1 MGRACVETANIC
13 SDQVDLI
20 TDEPSQTLR
29 WLFVTSDFPWP
40 LCHGTWLRVYHLA
53 RSIRRIGDEVA
64 ILSRA
69 GDASGVSRYQKAGVK
84 ILPAVDSE
92 FHKRG
97 WARSFL
103 GPYVYDSEFAKRLSA
118 VSGEYDHVVLFRPN
132 MLQYSKEAS
141 YGGFMVMDMVDDPLL
156 EEGRRLWGEMN
167 PIRMGCRLKFLAGE
181 YLDEYRYLKW
191 VDLSI
196 FVSEEDRVSFRSRNR
211 RCEAVWVPNGVE
223 IEFFSKGTG
232 RPKANDRPVVSF
244 VGNMIHSPN
253 EEAAVYLLEEIA
265 PLIRSQIPN
274 VCFRIIGSH
283 PSKRL
288 RKLASEGVEVTGWV
302 EDIRP
307 LVGETTVMLMPMLT
321 GTGIKNKLLEAWA
334 SGVAVVAT
342 KYAIQGVPAVDG
354 DNLLI
359 GSTREELAA
368 KTIQLLLNTS
378 LRHKISEGGLRT
390 VKASL
395 DWLQV
400 ARSYRQIITEKRAA
414 KQEMKGVC

>member
-1 MGRACVETANIC
+1 
-13 SDQVDLI
+13 
-20 TDEPSQTLR
+20 
-29 WLFVTSDFPWP
+29 
-40 LCHGTWLRVYHLA
+40 
-53 RSIRRIGDEVA
+53 
-64 ILSRA
+64 
-69 GDASGVSRYQKAGVK
+69 
-84 ILPAVDSE
+84 
-92 FHKRG
+92 
-97 WARSFL
+97 
-103 GPYVYDSEFAKRLSA
+103 
-118 VSGEYDHVVLFRPN
+118 
-132 MLQYSKEAS
+132 
-141 YGGFMVMDMVDDPLL
+141 
-156 EEGRRLWGEMN
+156 
-167 PIRMGCRLKFLAGE
+167 
-181 YLDEYRYLKW
+181 
-191 VDLSI
+191 
-196 FVSEEDRVSFRSRNR
+196 
-211 RCEAVWVPNGVE
+211 VWVPNGVE